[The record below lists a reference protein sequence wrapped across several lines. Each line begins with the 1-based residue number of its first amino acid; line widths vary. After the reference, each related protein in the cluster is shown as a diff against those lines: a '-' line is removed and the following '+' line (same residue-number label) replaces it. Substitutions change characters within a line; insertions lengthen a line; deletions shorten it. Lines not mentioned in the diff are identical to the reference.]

1 MTRISIASL
10 VAIAILTGCSK
21 PTPQEANRIVF
32 PRSQGTSY
40 LDASREVIE
49 SQGWSLLSESSSGKT
64 SSSTK
69 TGTDAASEEVTI
81 TGQTSQGKK
90 VFFMLW
96 ASSSAQ
102 SAYLEV
108 TTDEGFPL
116 TPKQLVELV
125 KSKRKD

>member
-21 PTPQEANRIVF
+21 PTQQEANRIVF

-49 SQGWSLLSESSSGKT
+49 SQGWSLLSERG
-64 SSSTK
+64 STK
-69 TGTDAASEEVTI
+69 TSTDTASDEVTI